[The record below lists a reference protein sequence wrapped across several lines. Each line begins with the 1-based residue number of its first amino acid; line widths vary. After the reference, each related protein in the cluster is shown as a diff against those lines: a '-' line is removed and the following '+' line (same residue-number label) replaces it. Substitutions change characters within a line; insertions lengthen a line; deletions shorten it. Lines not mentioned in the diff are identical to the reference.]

1 MPKWEYLEVN
11 LTIFGFNNANIAAQF
26 VNGQPLKDWKRVPL
40 NEFINRLG
48 ADGWEMSGTI
58 SITYGGHSALF
69 FKRPKP

>member
-11 LTIFGFNNANIAAQF
+11 LTIFGFNNENMAAQF

-40 NEFINRLG
+40 HEFINRLG

-58 SITYGGHSALF
+58 SITYGGKNCLF